1 MAEHPELPYLAAGTV
16 AVIGAT
22 IRDGK
27 LPDITTPAIG
37 TVVLVLVASATAD
50 TRYAP
55 LVRAFGYLLLL
66 VAVITATN
74 ATMKRA
80 NDSKKATTKK

>member
-1 MAEHPELPYLAAGTV
+1 MAEHPEMPYLAAGTV

-27 LPDITTPAIG
+27 LPDITVPAIG
-37 TVVLVLVASATAD
+37 TVILVLVASATAE

-55 LVRAFGYLLLL
+55 LVRAFGFLLLL
-66 VAVITATN
+66 TATITAVN
-74 ATMKRA
+74 ATMKKA
-80 NDSKKATTKK
+80 NDKKKVEK

>member
-22 IRDGK
+22 VRDGK
-27 LPDITTPAIG
+27 LPDITVPAIG
-37 TVVLVLVASATAD
+37 TVVLVLIASATAD
-50 TRYAP
+50 SRIAP

-66 VAVITATN
+66 TATITAVN
-74 ATMKRA
+74 ATMRKA
-80 NDSKKATTKK
+80 ESKKKATKK